1 MTLDEVLNYFGS
13 GAAIGRELGLCRTTY
28 NTWRMR
34 GYIPRMQ
41 QYRIERITEGKLTM
55 DVGIRQTGRSY
66 GTGIPIMAEDTKVA
80 E

>member
-1 MTLDEVLNYFGS
+1 MTIDEVLRHFGS
-13 GAAIGRELGLCRTTY
+13 GAAIGRELGLCRTAF
-28 NTWRMR
+28 NTWKMR

-66 GTGIPIMAEDTKVA
+66 GGVQSMAEDTEVG

>member
-1 MTLDEVLNYFGS
+1 MTLDEVINYFGS
-13 GAAIGRELGLCRTTY
+13 GAALGRELGLCRTAF
-28 NTWRMR
+28 NTWKTR

-55 DVGIRQTGRSY
+55 DVGIRQSGSSY
-66 GTGIPIMAEDTKVA
+66 GTRISGVAEDTEVA